1 MSASAAQQ
9 EIQLGHAARKA
20 GRTSEAL
27 DHYRSAID
35 REPGS
40 AEAHSVYGLMLLQA
54 GKAVEA
60 EAPLRRAVE
69 LAPAHPA
76 VRMNLA
82 QWLAHEGRLAEAV
95 QVVERIVADEPKHH
109 WAWERLGELKARM
122 RRFGEAAADFRRAS
136 ELQPQDPS
144 ILFKLAQAN
153 FDNGRFA
160 EARRALAAAAAFAPG
175 NAAILRL
182 DADLMEA
189 AADWGGL
196 ERVAVAWRA
205 IAPRDPAPW
214 RALAKAQWQ
223 AGYPRRAMESL
234 QQAFALGGRNAE
246 SLATYG
252 RLCLHALDID
262 AASAALDQAERLDAG
277 NAAVLSGQ
285 AVLHM
290 WKGDHDRAR
299 AYCRRSLE
307 ANPAD
312 VTAYKALAQ
321 LSDMRLPEAD
331 AAALQAL
338 VASEGTRT
346 ADRVTGLFTLADG
359 LDKEGRVEEAFAS
372 YERAN
377 RLNFEQSESEGLR
390 YDRALRC
397 RQTADLI
404 RMFPSLP
411 SIAAAAESGPT
422 PIFIVGMPRSGTTL
436 VESVLG
442 AHPRVIAGGE
452 LAGIRWI
459 LPDFLEQ
466 ARVGGIAG
474 VPAAKWPE
482 WRASYRKAWPE
493 HGDALAVTDK
503 NPWNFDAIGLIVAL
517 FPNARVIHVRRNP
530 VETGF
535 SIWRNEFSRLL
546 RFTHRLEDIG
556 HYYGEYARVI
566 AHWERICGA
575 AFRTIQYEDFVAR
588 FDEAARELVAY
599 CGLEWDDA
607 CANFWTRERTVSTI
621 STMQVRQPPKRA
633 SARSGAYAGHLGPLV
648 ESLRSMGVDLETG
661 RFAGDS

>member
-1 MSASAAQQ
+1 MSTNAAQQ
-9 EIQLGHAARKA
+9 AMQLGHAARKA

-27 DHYRSAID
+27 DHYRSAVD
-35 REPGS
+35 QEPGS
-40 AEAHSVYGLMLLQA
+40 AEAHTVYGLMLLQS
-54 GKAVEA
+54 GRPVEA
-60 EAPLRRAVE
+60 EVPLRRAAE

-82 QWLAHEGRLAEAV
+82 QWLAHEGKLEEAV
-95 QVVERIVADEPKHH
+95 QVVERIVADEPKRH

-122 RRFGEAAADFRRAS
+122 RRFGEAAADFRKAS

-153 FDNGRFA
+153 FDDGQFA
-160 EARRALAAAAAFAPG
+160 EARRVLAVAAAFAPG

-205 IAPRDPAPW
+205 AAPRDPAPW
-214 RALAKAQWQ
+214 CALAKAQWQ
-223 AGYPRRAMESL
+223 AGYPRRAMQSFQE
-234 QQAFALGGRNAE
+234 AFALGGRNAD

-252 RLCLHALDID
+252 RLCLHALDIG
-262 AASAALDQAERLDAG
+262 AATAALDEAERLDSR
-277 NAAVLSGQ
+277 NAAVLSAQ
-285 AVLHM
+285 AVLYM
-290 WKGDHDRAR
+290 WKGDHERAR
-299 AYCRRSLE
+299 AYCRRSLDVD
-307 ANPAD
+307 PAD

-321 LSDMRLPEAD
+321 LSDLQLPESD
-331 AAALQAL
+331 AGVLRAL
-338 VASEGTRT
+338 VANDATRT
-346 ADRVTGLFTLADG
+346 TDRITGLFTLADV
-359 LDKEGRVEEAFAS
+359 LDKEGRIDEAFAH

-377 RLNFEQSESEGLR
+377 RLNLEQSEAEGLR
-390 YDRALRC
+390 YDRALRTQ
-397 RQTADLI
+397 QTADLI

-411 SIAAAAESGPT
+411 ATEAAADAGPV
-422 PIFIVGMPRSGTTL
+422 PVFIVGMPRSGTTL

-442 AHPRVIAGGE
+442 AHPRVVTGGE

-482 WRASYRKAWPE
+482 WRASYRRLWPE

-503 NPWNFDAIGLIVAL
+503 NPWNFDAIGLILAL
-517 FPNARVIHVRRNP
+517 FPNARVIHVRRNA
-530 VETGF
+530 VETAF

-556 HYYGEYARVI
+556 HYYGEYARVM

-575 AFRTIQYEDFVAR
+575 SFRTIQYEEFVAR
-588 FDEAARELVAY
+588 FDEAAPELVAY
-599 CGLEWDDA
+599 CGLEWDEA
-607 CANFWTRERTVSTI
+607 CASFWTSDRTVSTI
-621 STMQVRQPPKRA
+621 STMQVRKPPKRA
-633 SARSGAYAGHLGPLV
+633 SARSEAYAAHLGPLV

-661 RFAGDS
+661 RFTGDS